1 MFEKYQEYLDKSV
14 EKAHNRIKKVGFRYF
29 FTCHN
34 LNARGIYFMEISYN
48 KLWKRMID
56 LHINKTQLKYIAGIS
71 TNAVAK
77 LGKNEAVSMES
88 LDKICRALNC
98 NVGDIMEFVSDE
110 IQKNNDKGNMY
121 KQMELTLTDDSISV
135 SNKLETEKLLSGA
148 KAMKI
153 LDLSRHNFEKTIKE
167 GLITPVKYGKK
178 QGYRLSELNEF
189 MKTDKYNELLN
200 GTVDPRNSLNDLT
213 GKDWLPE
220 TKSFFYQKGLG
231 ANHPEAQIEK
241 LHPAPYSF
249 QDIGHLIKFFT
260 KSGMRVLDPF
270 GGVGSTAKACE
281 VNGRFCTSIELSKV
295 WHDLSI
301 KRLETEVGEG
311 TSKKHQFIN
320 GDSCIELPKI
330 PSESID
336 FVVTS
341 PPYWGILNK
350 QDQKV
355 KKNRVANNLE
365 TKYSES
371 KNDLGNVDDYEEF
384 LNILVNKIFLQC
396 ARTLKYGKY
405 MAIVVS
411 DFRDKSDYIS
421 FHSDLIQK
429 LNKADIPDGG
439 IIKLQGIK
447 ILLQNHK
454 SLLPYGYPFAYVE
467 NIHHQYILI
476 FRKEKQRKKKNGI

>member
-1 MFEKYQEYLDKSV
+1 MNNQLELSFVDNETK
-14 EKAHNRIKKVGFRYF
+14 IKM
-29 FTCHN
+29 N
-34 LNARGIYFMEISYN
+34 N
-48 KLWKRMID
+48 
-56 LHINKTQLKYIAGIS
+56 
-71 TNAVAK
+71 
-77 LGKNEAVSMES
+77 ES
-88 LDKICRALNC
+88 L
-98 NVGDIMEFVSDE
+98 VSA
-110 IQKNNDKGNMY
+110 
-121 KQMELTLTDDSISV
+121 
-135 SNKLETEKLLSGA
+135 A

-153 LDLSRHNFEKTIKE
+153 LELSRHNFEKVVQE
-167 GLITPVKYGKK
+167 GLLNAVLDEKK
-178 QGYRLSELNEF
+178 KLYKIDDIEEF
-189 MKTDKYNELLN
+189 MKTDRYDELVN
-200 GTVDPRNSLNDLT
+200 GTVDTRNNLNDLT

-249 QDIGHLIKFFT
+249 QDIGHLVNFFT
-260 KSGMRVLDPF
+260 KRGMNVLDPF

-281 VNGRFCTSIELSKV
+281 LNGRKCTSIELSPV
-295 WHDLSI
+295 WHELSI
-301 KRLETEVGEG
+301 RRLEEEVGKG
-311 TSKKHQFIN
+311 TSEKHNFIN
-320 GDSCIELPKI
+320 GDSCIELLKI
-330 PSESID
+330 PTESMD

-371 KNDLGNVDDYEEF
+371 DRDLGNVENYDQF
-384 LNILVNKIFLQC
+384 INILVNKIFLQC

-405 MAIVVS
+405 MTIVVS

-421 FHSDLIQK
+421 FHSDLIHE
-429 LNKADIPDGG
+429 LNKAVIPEGG
-439 IIKLQGIK
+439 ILKLQGTK

-467 NIHHQYILI
+467 NIHHQYVLILK
-476 FRKEKQRKKKNGI
+476 KEKQGKK